1 MLFFLVLLSISQS
14 VNVWLKS
21 NNPHEFKKVWVDW
34 ERGSKF
40 SELNALMHFYGA
52 RLRTQS
58 NLLNS
63 SSYFTPPA
71 PILKV
76 MKIAQKSVKIQEI
89 PVMKAEIDGR
99 EIYKVDQFNYG
110 DAKSSL
116 DMVKIPEV
124 HKKGFIGTGVKI
136 ALLDVGVDSTHPAVQ
151 HIWLRGGIVAKHDFN
166 SGDHLFLNGL
176 SSEIPLIH
184 HGVTQYINS
193 YSVTSDSND
202 IYIVYSIS
210 PTDSLALSYLY
221 GKWTLGL
228 TVGELSEGRIVS
240 WDTLTLGNYE
250 PSRTLPDVSVRND
263 SLFIVWQE
271 YDGDYRVKFA
281 VYDSLTGLSTPISV
295 SSNGAMC
302 PKILSGAS
310 IIYVS
315 YYESST
321 GYVLIAFSTDGGGS
335 FNVLDTLF
343 NIGEYVSGYDAKIV
357 NDSLFVAYSN
367 NDSTFIAGVTSNGVF
382 SSTVLKGTMPALS
395 ISGEYVS
402 LALHDG
408 DSVEFIQLTR
418 TLSVTNVIGTI
429 ETPFVYKFYIDGH
442 NLYVSDGKYNVYD
455 VLNGN
460 LAEIDSE
467 FVDYVDGNNGFVVY
481 RKRGDSDISPDPYDP
496 TRHGTKMLSIIG
508 GFMEGS
514 IVGGAPGADYL
525 IAKTEKVVT
534 GPTGGAFESVVEE
547 DFWVE
552 AMEWSIRHGANILS
566 SSLGYRYAQGW
577 DWYGDSRMNGEFA
590 HSSRA
595 AGKASQYN
603 LIVVTAMGNVGHS
616 LLPNPVIG
624 DTSLDAPADAK
635 NIVSVGGV
643 VSPDSI
649 EPNCGFGPTSDGRIK
664 PEVVAPYRISWP
676 DTDGTIYIIGGT
688 SIATAIVAGGLG
700 AVLEAH
706 PSWDAAKTISLIKQT
721 ASKIANLPDSNNISG
736 YGLFNAYNLLMCEPL
751 EKQPPGEEDRILKIY
766 PNPLK
771 TRDVLNIDYLSF
783 HKTLVV
789 LRIYTLDGRLVKKQL
804 LGASGIGENYYQVQ
818 LLNLPAGTY
827 ILLLKTGFSTTKAL
841 FSISK

>member
-1 MLFFLVLLSISQS
+1 MLFFLVLLSISQP
-14 VNVWLKS
+14 VNIWLKS
-21 NNPHEFKKVWVDW
+21 NNPHEFKKIWVDW
-34 ERGSKF
+34 KRGTEF

-52 RLRTQS
+52 RLRTRS

-63 SSYFTPPA
+63 SSYFTLPA
-71 PILKV
+71 PVLKV
-76 MKIAQKSVKIQEI
+76 MKLAQRSVNIQEI
-89 PVMKAEIDGR
+89 PVMKTEIDGR
-99 EIYKVDQFNYG
+99 EIYRVDQFNYG

-116 DMVKIPEV
+116 DMAKIPEV

-151 HIWLRGGIVAKHDFN
+151 HIWLRGGITAEHDFN

-193 YSVTSDSND
+193 YSVTSDSNHL
-202 IYIVYSIS
+202 YVVYSVS

-228 TVGELSEGRIVS
+228 TIGELSGGRIVS
-240 WDTLTLGNYE
+240 WDTLTLGDYE
-250 PSRTLPDVSVRND
+250 PSRNLPDVAARND
-263 SLFIVWQE
+263 TLFLVWQE
-271 YDGDYRVKFA
+271 YDGNYRVKFA
-281 VYDSLTGLSTPISV
+281 VYDSLTGFSTPVSV
-295 SSNGAMC
+295 STNGAIC
-302 PKILSGAS
+302 PKILIGSS
-310 IIYVS
+310 TVYVS
-315 YYESST
+315 YYESNT
-321 GYVLIAFSTDGGGS
+321 GYVLVDFSNDCGRS

-343 NIGEYVSGYDAKIV
+343 NIGEYISGYDAKIV

-367 NDSTFIAGVTSNGVF
+367 SDSTFIAGVTSNGIF
-382 SSTVLKGTMPALS
+382 STTVLKGTMPALS
-395 ISGEYVS
+395 ITGEFVN
-402 LALHDG
+402 LVLHDG
-408 DSVEFIQLTR
+408 DSVKLFQLTK
-418 TLSVTNVIGTI
+418 TLSVTGELLTVK
-429 ETPFVYKFYIDGH
+429 TPFVYKFYIDEN
-442 NLYVSDGKYNVYD
+442 NLHVSDGEYIVYNI
-455 VLNGN
+455 LNGN
-460 LAEIDSE
+460 VTLVDSE
-467 FVDYVDGNNGFVVY
+467 FVDYVDGCNGFVVY
-481 RKRGDSDISPDPYDP
+481 RKRGDSDVSPDPYDP

-514 IVGGAPGADYL
+514 IVGGAPGATYL
-525 IAKTEKVVT
+525 IAKTERVVT
-534 GPTGGAFESVVEE
+534 GPTGGTFESVVEE

-552 AMEWSIRHGANILS
+552 AMEWSIRHGADILS
-566 SSLGYRYAQGW
+566 SSLGYRYAQGR

-603 LIVVTAMGNVGHS
+603 LIVVTAMGNVSHG
-616 LLPNPVIG
+616 LLPDPVIG

-643 VSPDSI
+643 ISPDSI

-664 PEVVAPYRISWP
+664 PEIVAPYRISWP

-706 PSWDAAKTISLIKQT
+706 HSWDASKTISLIKQT

-751 EKQPPGEEDRILKIY
+751 EEHPPGDKDRILKIY
-766 PNPLK
+766 PDPLK
-771 TRDVLNIDYLSF
+771 SGDVLNINYLSF

-789 LRIYTLDGRLVKKQL
+789 LRIYTLDGRLVKKQF
-804 LGASGIGENYYQVQ
+804 LGASGIGENLYRIK
-818 LLNLPAGTY
+818 LPDLSAGTY